1 MRQQHEEEYDP
12 DLDHELD
19 PEGPAGPDIDPEQVQ
34 HYVDVLRSRQH
45 LPMAIVGGVLGAA
58 LGAAAWLA
66 VTGLTGLPV
75 GWMAVVAG
83 ILVGVLVRALGR
95 GIDMSFGIVAVTLT
109 IVCILAGDLLSGCA
123 LVAHQSKD
131 AGFLGVIGELE
142 PMQALRLLRDTFNG
156 VDVLFDAMGL
166 AAAFVI
172 GRRCIKARQIVA
184 LAAAS
189 VEQEAA

>member
-12 DLDHELD
+12 DLDHEPD

-34 HYVDVLRSRQH
+34 HYMDLLRSRQH
-45 LPMAIVGGVLGAA
+45 LPMAILGGALGAA

-66 VTGLTGLPV
+66 VTALTGVQV

-83 ILVGVLVRALGR
+83 ILVGVLVRAFGH
-95 GIDMSFGIVAVTLT
+95 GIDMSFGIAGVILT
-109 IVCILAGDLLSGCA
+109 IVCILAADLLSGCA
-123 LVAHQSKD
+123 LVAHVSKD
-131 AGFLGVIGELE
+131 AGFLDVIGGLE
-142 PMQALRLLRDTFNG
+142 PAQLLGLLRDTFDG

-166 AAAFVI
+166 AGAFMI
-172 GRRCIKARQIVA
+172 GRRRIKARQIMA

-189 VEQEAA
+189 AE